1 MDHLFALGRYE
12 DIRPVVVGRRPA
24 SSWCSGSCLAILS
37 TALRWLSPT
46 VPCRRATL
54 LSELRQRF
62 VGRQP
67 GAVRTELV
75 EDFVHRY
82 LNDDGYL
89 SPVVSASTVVAA
101 GEDAAA
107 LVVKIEAGALAA
119 IATAT
124 VRTRRRWRMRTC

>member
-1 MDHLFALGRYE
+1 MEVD
-12 DIRPVVVGRRPA
+12 VGDGAVSA
-24 SSWCSGSCLAILS
+24 S
-37 TALRWLSPT
+37 
-46 VPCRRATL
+46 TL

-89 SPVVSASTVVAA
+89 SPVVSVTTVVAPE
-101 GEDAAA
+101 EDAAT
-107 LVVKIEAGALAA
+107 LVVKIEAGALAP
-119 IATAT
+119 ITTAT
-124 VRTRRRWRMRTC
+124 VENTSPLDGCGRARAGRRRAWPPVPAAGVSVPADPDRR